1 MRKLP
6 SIALAAGCALV
17 RDAKC
22 ATQTTMQR
30 RDAIKSARALVVL
43 SSDRW
48 TKVLVRRKAH
58 AFESFAGMAEGGI
71 RATRS
76 NGKVTGIITQWLGNP
91 LDAQARALKDADTFE
106 ARWRERVDTQ

>member
-1 MRKLP
+1 M
-6 SIALAAGCALV
+6 
-17 RDAKC
+17 D
-22 ATQTTMQR
+22 
-30 RDAIKSARALVVL
+30 KSA
-43 SSDRW
+43 
-48 TKVLVRRKAH
+48 
-58 AFESFAGMAEGGI
+58 GGGI